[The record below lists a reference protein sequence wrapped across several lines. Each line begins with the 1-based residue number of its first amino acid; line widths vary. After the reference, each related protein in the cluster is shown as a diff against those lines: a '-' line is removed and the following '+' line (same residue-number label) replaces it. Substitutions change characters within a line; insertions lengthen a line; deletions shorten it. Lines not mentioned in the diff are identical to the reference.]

1 MKTVGIIGC
10 GAIGSV
16 LAEAV
21 EKRIVVC
28 DELILYDFDSSRS
41 LKLKNSITFPTTVVN
56 SIDELISRKPSVVV
70 EAASQQAAKE
80 YIGKIND
87 AGLNFIVMSTGALL
101 DLDIDATR
109 VHVPSGAIGGLDAIS
124 SAALTK
130 IENVTLT
137 SRKNPQALG
146 KNNKEPELV
155 YEGFA
160 EEAAKKFPREMNV
173 AATLALS
180 VRPSKVKVRVLSDP
194 TVLRTTHEISVNWE
208 FGEMNLRFTN
218 QPHPDNPK
226 TSALAAWS
234 AIRLLKDLLK

>member
-1 MKTVGIIGC
+1 MNRFTV
-10 GAIGSV
+10 
-16 LAEAV
+16 LL
-21 EKRIVVC
+21 R
-28 DELILYDFDSSRS
+28 
-41 LKLKNSITFPTTVVN
+41 LKNCK
-56 SIDELISRKPSVVV
+56 LYK
-70 EAASQQAAKE
+70 
-80 YIGKIND
+80 
-87 AGLNFIVMSTGALL
+87 
-101 DLDIDATR
+101 
-109 VHVPSGAIGGLDAIS
+109 
-124 SAALTK
+124 ALTK
-130 IENVTLT
+130 IEKVTLT

>member
-56 SIDELISRKPSVVV
+56 SIDEV

-208 FGEMNLRFTN
+208 FGEMNLRFIN